1 MNKSN
6 TEAPAL
12 WVMAK
17 FLFAWMLNH
26 VMVWLNTISEAI
38 TPLGIMRTNLFVSS
52 QILPSNLDTH
62 RFLCW
67 VVLSPMKQLRTGQ
80 SCPLFR
86 LRPWPWSPGCDRC
99 GWAPSGYSPRAL
111 HWNQAGA
118 WLLSR
123 PFSEKYILLPSDFVG
138 GWLPGNFSP
147 SFFAKFLIFLDQYL
161 HTR

>member
-6 TEAPAL
+6 TEALAL

-38 TPLGIMRTNLFVSS
+38 TPLGIMRTNILVSS

-62 RFLCW
+62 KPLCW

-86 LRPWPWSPGCDRC
+86 LRPWPWSPGCDSC
-99 GWAPSGYSPRAL
+99 GWAPSRYSLRAL
-111 HWNQAGA
+111 HWKTLQKP
-118 WLLSR
+118 SR
-123 PFSEKYILLPSDFVG
+123 GLAPEPPSLGKVHFTAFWFCRWVASWELFPLP
-138 GWLPGNFSP
+138 LC
-147 SFFAKFLIFLDQYL
+147 
-161 HTR
+161 